1 MYASFCHGKPKT
13 CTKAFL
19 RELEIQSM
27 TFPNN
32 IITVGKNGSKNPKT
46 KINGLRVWSS
56 LLLENGQEQASRIPQ
71 KMWFLNALIG
81 LSPFFITFSWKIS
94 DTAISWVHPHWQTS
108 GAWPQNPMKQRA
120 DRPPICWQLSFVWKN
135 QDLSLISWMQKLG
148 RYPSAL
154 LWPLCTG
161 CPREIQ
167 EVTGHSLFVDVLNT
181 CQT

>member
-71 KMWFLNALIG
+71 KMWFLNALIVFLLSSSHFLGKSATLPFPEFILTDKHQGHG
-81 LSPFFITFSWKIS
+81 LKTQWSRG
-94 DTAISWVHPHWQTS
+94 QT
-108 GAWPQNPMKQRA
+108 
-120 DRPPICWQLSFVWKN
+120 
-135 QDLSLISWMQKLG
+135 DLQFAG
-148 RYPSAL
+148 NY
-154 LWPLCTG
+154 PLCGKTKTWVWFLG
-161 CPREIQ
+161 CRSWDAIPQPYYGLYAQVARGKFRKWL
-167 EVTGHSLFVDVLNT
+167 VTAFLWMY
-181 CQT
+181 